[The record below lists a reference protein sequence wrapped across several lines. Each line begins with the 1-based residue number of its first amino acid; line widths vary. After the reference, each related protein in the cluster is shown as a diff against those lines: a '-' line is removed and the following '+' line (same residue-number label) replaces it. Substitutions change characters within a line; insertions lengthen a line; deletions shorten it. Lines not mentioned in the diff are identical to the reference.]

1 MKLHV
6 HFRFNKSTGEVEI
19 FQIEDQGP
27 PLPEAEHNRRHDA
40 RSAEIGRVVERFP
53 LVREVLPGAVPLPD
67 GAERTP
73 DAPQPQTERP
83 AETAR
88 VRG

>member
-6 HFRFNKSTGEVEI
+6 RFRFNQSTGEVET
-19 FQIEDQGP
+19 FQIDDQGQ
-27 PLPEAEHNRRHDA
+27 PLPEAEHDRRHDA

-53 LVREVLPGAVPLPD
+53 LVREVLPGAAPLPD
-67 GAERTP
+67 GAEQTP
-73 DAPQPQTERP
+73 AAPQPDRERP